1 MQIKDKIII
10 VTGATEGIGLATSE
24 LLHKQGAKVVMAAR
38 NETKLKE
45 LENLYPGSLGVVCD
59 MTKSADIQN
68 LVQKTVDIFGRIDI
82 LINNAGQ
89 GLGGIIESVSI
100 EEYRKAL
107 ELNVIAPMEALQT
120 VVPIMKNQ
128 KSGMILNISSMVT
141 KGYYTGLGAYSS
153 TKYALNSLMFTARK
167 ELADSGIIV
176 CVFMPKLTD
185 TGFGDSSL
193 GEKFD
198 IKGASKSGA
207 NVDTPQDVAIKILE
221 QIESEEA
228 EATM

>member
-1 MQIKDKIII
+1 MQITGKIVI
-10 VTGATEGIGLATSE
+10 VTGATAGIGLATSE
-24 LLHKQGAKVVMAAR
+24 LLYARGAKVVMAAR
-38 NETKLKE
+38 NETKLQE
-45 LENLYPGSLGVVCD
+45 LENRYPGSLGVVCD
-59 MTKSADIQN
+59 MTQSSDIQN
-68 LVQKTVDIFGRIDI
+68 LVQKTMDKFGRIDI

-89 GLGGIIESVSI
+89 GLGGSIENVNI

-107 ELNVIAPMEALQT
+107 ELNVIGPLTATQLAIA
-120 VVPIMKNQ
+120 IMKKQ
-128 KSGMILNISSMVT
+128 SSGMIVNISSMVT

-153 TKYALNSLMFTARK
+153 TKYALNSLILTARK

-198 IKGASKSGA
+198 IKGAGRNGA
-207 NVDTPQDVAIKILE
+207 NVDSPHDVAVKILG

-228 EATM
+228 EVTM